1 MLAPRAPPS
10 KLPFKQ
16 ALGRN
21 RMAEAESAQ
30 DLNSGTKPVDPRHA
44 IDEGKLAAWLEAHVE
59 GYKGPLE
66 VRQFK
71 GGQSNPT
78 YQLVTPTQKY
88 VLRRKP
94 PGKLLPSAHAVDR
107 EFKVISGLGKA
118 NFPVAKAYALCMDED
133 VIGTIFYV
141 MDNVEGRIL
150 WDGTLPDYQPAERRA
165 IYEAEIDTLAAL
177 HNVDYA
183 AVGLADYGKPGN
195 YFSRQID
202 RWTKQYKASETSN
215 LEDMNRLMA
224 WLPTSAPED
233 DRTTI
238 VHGDYRLDNMI
249 LHATEPRV
257 VAVLDWELSTL
268 GNPLAD
274 FSYFLMNWVMPSD
287 QRGGLS
293 DIADLSA
300 YGVPTIEEAVA
311 RYCKATGR
319 DGLPNLDWYF
329 SYNLFRLAGICQ
341 GIVGRVRDGTA
352 ASAHA
357 QLMEARVP
365 VLARGAWTFAQK
377 AGA

>member
-1 MLAPRAPPS
+1 
-10 KLPFKQ
+10 
-16 ALGRN
+16 
-21 RMAEAESAQ
+21 MAEAESAQ

-44 IDEGKLAAWLEAHVE
+44 IDESKLAAWLQANVE
-59 GYKGPLE
+59 GFKGPLE

-78 YQLVTPTQKY
+78 YQLVTPAQKY

-118 NFPVAKAYALCMDED
+118 HFPVAKAYALCMDED

-165 IYEAEIDTLAAL
+165 IYEAQIDTLAAL

-202 RWTKQYKASETSN
+202 RWTKQYKASETTD

-287 QRGGLS
+287 QRGGLAE
-293 DIADLSA
+293 ITDLEA
-300 YGVPTIEEAVA
+300 YGVPTIEQAVA

-377 AGA
+377 AGAA